1 MIDVALVFNSSVD
14 DGDIDRTEDNDG
26 FRVGLVDCIIDG
38 ENVGS
43 LDAIMDGL
51 MVGTDIGS
59 VVGRYEG
66 PVGLVVRLLVGKFG
80 NDGLTLGLEAGL
92 PNANI
97 DGVNDVELE
106 IPVETIP
113 VVDPVMISPL
123 FKIFTL

>member
-1 MIDVALVFNSSVD
+1 MWIKLIDVALVFNSSVD

-59 VVGRYEG
+59 VVG
-66 PVGLVVRLLVGKFG
+66 
-80 NDGLTLGLEAGL
+80 LTLGLEAGL
-92 PNANI
+92 RNANI
-97 DGVNDVELE
+97 DGVNDVKLE
-106 IPVETIP
+106 IQLETIP